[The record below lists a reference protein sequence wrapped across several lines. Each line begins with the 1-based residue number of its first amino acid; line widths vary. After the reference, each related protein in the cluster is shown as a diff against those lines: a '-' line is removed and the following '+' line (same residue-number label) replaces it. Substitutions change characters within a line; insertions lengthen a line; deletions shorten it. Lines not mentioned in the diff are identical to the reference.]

1 MKKLVLIFVI
11 PFLIISCSSPKKT
24 TNEREHSA
32 SIVRLVNKLK
42 IYQDNQKNIQMLSE
56 ELAIADKI
64 DLEKIEELRISGQPD
79 IWHEIFIRYS
89 HLKYRQNLVKKLP
102 VIVLEKIN
110 FKKKDYSNDI
120 ESARMQ
126 SANYLYAISNVL
138 LEKGD
143 DSSCMMA
150 SENLFI
156 ILSIYEDFRDV
167 DKLIRRSLIYGSKN
181 VLYRF
186 YNNSEK
192 TLPNYQ
198 KEYLRSVGI
207 TENSFFDFDNNVV
220 LEKEYDLSIVVNI
233 ERINVLPGATCENS
247 YYVSKGTKEKAT
259 KYRCK
264 VIEAD
269 QEKSVKISG
278 VIEYYDNINLKQLYS
293 KPFTVK
299 TNFSYKYVRLKGDE
313 RACSPE
319 IIELAKRKIIVYPSD
334 NKMLEDAVVKL
345 KALVET
351 LILAD

>member
-1 MKKLVLIFVI
+1 M
-11 PFLIISCSSPKKT
+11 
-24 TNEREHSA
+24 
-32 SIVRLVNKLK
+32 
-42 IYQDNQKNIQMLSE
+42 
-56 ELAIADKI
+56 
-64 DLEKIEELRISGQPD
+64 
-79 IWHEIFIRYS
+79 
-89 HLKYRQNLVKKLP
+89 
-102 VIVLEKIN
+102 
-110 FKKKDYSNDI
+110 
-120 ESARMQ
+120 
-126 SANYLYAISNVL
+126 
-138 LEKGD
+138 
-143 DSSCMMA
+143 
-150 SENLFI
+150 
-156 ILSIYEDFRDV
+156 
-167 DKLIRRSLIYGSKN
+167 
-181 VLYRF
+181 
-186 YNNSEK
+186 
-192 TLPNYQ
+192 
-198 KEYLRSVGI
+198 
-207 TENSFFDFDNNVV
+207 
-220 LEKEYDLSIVVNI
+220 
-233 ERINVLPGATCENS
+233 PGATCENS